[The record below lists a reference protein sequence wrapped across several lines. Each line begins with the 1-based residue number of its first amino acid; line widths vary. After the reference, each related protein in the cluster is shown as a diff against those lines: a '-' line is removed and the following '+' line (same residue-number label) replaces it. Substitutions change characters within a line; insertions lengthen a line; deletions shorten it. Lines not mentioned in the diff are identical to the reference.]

1 MTFLLQVYFRTLT
14 YTEMCLNPHREG
26 KRNLHLYLQHQKH
39 HTVLQ
44 NSISMLKKK
53 RRTKT
58 LQGYN
63 TKFMHKVTII
73 GHLLKVT
80 QRTGAEVDNTIK

>member
-1 MTFLLQVYFRTLT
+1 MAFLLQVYFRTLT

-26 KRNLHLYLQHQKH
+26 ERNLHLYLQHQKH

-44 NSISMLKKK
+44 NSISAEIK

-58 LQGYN
+58 LQGYD
-63 TKFMHKVTII
+63 TKFMHKT
-73 GHLLKVT
+73 K
-80 QRTGAEVDNTIK
+80 